1 MDGVPSNHGMEKQV
15 DGRAHE
21 VTWISIDQPLQPV
34 VVLEIGCIDMMG
46 RSPYGWTNALC
57 T

>member
-34 VVLEIGCIDMMG
+34 VVLEIECIDMMG